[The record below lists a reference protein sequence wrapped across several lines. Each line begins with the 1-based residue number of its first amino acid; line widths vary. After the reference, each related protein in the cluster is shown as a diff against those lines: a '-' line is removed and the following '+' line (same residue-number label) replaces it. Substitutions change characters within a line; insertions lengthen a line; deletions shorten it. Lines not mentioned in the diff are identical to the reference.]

1 MDEVLCTAPKVC
13 YHVKNLEPGQKQLHM
28 QMRVFSLHLLWEH
41 GSVLRAADVA
51 SLCIFSAQKQAA
63 AVFLDFWHLGC
74 RTSKIQS
81 VALSVS
87 LQKHFS
93 FLDKELK
100 MTDVLVT
107 ITQPLCAE

>member
-1 MDEVLCTAPKVC
+1 MDEVSCTAPKVC
-13 YHVKNLEPGQKQLHM
+13 YHVQNLEPGQKRLHM
-28 QMRVFSLHLLWEH
+28 QMRVFSLHL
-41 GSVLRAADVA
+41 LRAADVA